1 MNFEEHGEA
10 SFKKEKCIYPIL
22 ENTCNIF
29 VQEENTKT
37 EINKI
42 EGNLQSSFW
51 LTVVVVYINI
61 MKTTFYLNLDFYQDF
76 KQHGYVNIQVNP
88 K

>member
-1 MNFEEHGEA
+1 MNFEENGETP
-10 SFKKEKCIYPIL
+10 FKKEKCTYPIL

-42 EGNLQSSFW
+42 EGNLQIFILVDSPRRI
-51 LTVVVVYINI
+51 YQYNED
-61 MKTTFYLNLDFYQDF
+61 DFLF
-76 KQHGYVNIQVNP
+76 KFGFLP
-88 K
+88 RF

>member
-1 MNFEEHGEA
+1 MNFEENGETP
-10 SFKKEKCIYPIL
+10 FKKEKCTYPIL

-61 MKTTFYLNLDFYQDF
+61 MKTTFYFYFDFYPQ
-76 KQHGYVNIQVNP
+76 NIIYIV
-88 K
+88 